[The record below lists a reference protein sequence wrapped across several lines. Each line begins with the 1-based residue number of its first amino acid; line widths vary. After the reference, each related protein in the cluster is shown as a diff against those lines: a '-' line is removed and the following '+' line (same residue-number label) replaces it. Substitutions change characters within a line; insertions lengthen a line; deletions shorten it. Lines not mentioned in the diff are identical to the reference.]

1 MRFRGPPLAE
11 PLPFSVEDFRR
22 RISSRMGPVV
32 EGVTSGDHMLNPE
45 IADIYHAGERRP
57 AAVLVP
63 IVAREPEATILFTL
77 RTAGLRTH
85 GGQIAF
91 PGGRVDPEDAS
102 AEAAALREA
111 EEEIGLSASHIETLC
126 RGPDYLVGSGY
137 MIAPIIAAV
146 RPGFTLRLNPAEV
159 DDVFEVPLS
168 FLMDPVNHR
177 MGSRVWQ
184 GFTRRV
190 YEMPYEERFIWGA
203 TAGILR
209 ILYERLYHD
218 DPVTG

>member
-1 MRFRGPPLAE
+1 MAE
-11 PLPFSVEDFRR
+11 PAPFSVEDFRR
-22 RISSRMGPVV
+22 RVGVRMGAFV

-45 IADIYHAGERRP
+45 IADLYHAGERRP

-63 IVAREPEATILFTL
+63 IVAREPEATILFTQ
-77 RTAGLRTH
+77 RKADLRTH
-85 GGQIAF
+85 GGQIAY
-91 PGGRVDPEDAS
+91 PGGRVDPVDAS

-159 DDVFEVPLS
+159 EDVFEVPLS
-168 FLMDPVNHR
+168 FLMDPANHR
-177 MGSRVWQ
+177 TGSRIWQ
-184 GFTRRV
+184 GFTRRFF
-190 YEMPYEERFIWGA
+190 EMPYEERYIWGA

-209 ILYERLYHD
+209 ILYERLYHEG
-218 DPVTG
+218 PHQEWPAELSR